1 MLDTIKLPKTL
12 LQNLLMEI
20 MIEDRR
26 KEESP

>member
-12 LQNLLMEI
+12 LQKLLMEI